1 MLATDPIA
9 ALVSTYPGSW
19 VNLLFHWG
27 GGFHPW
33 SHVTLAVAFA
43 CLRSLPAH
51 QLHLF
56 VVCTGDPYLVHSQRK
71 TRESLGGT
79 EQIKGGQENGR
90 IRISGLHS
98 DPMLRLWGSICFL
111 IPTPSD

>member
-1 MLATDPIA
+1 MNQLACFFHFLGKKNSLNYRQMLATDPIA

-56 VVCTGDPYLVHSQRK
+56 VVCIGDPNLVHSQRK
-71 TRESLGGT
+71 T
-79 EQIKGGQENGR
+79 
-90 IRISGLHS
+90 
-98 DPMLRLWGSICFL
+98 
-111 IPTPSD
+111 